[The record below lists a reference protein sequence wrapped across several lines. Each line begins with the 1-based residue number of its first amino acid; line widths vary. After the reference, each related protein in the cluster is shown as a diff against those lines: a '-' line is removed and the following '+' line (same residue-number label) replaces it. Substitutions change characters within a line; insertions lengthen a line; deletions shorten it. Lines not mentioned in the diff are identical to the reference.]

1 MVKVLFPHFYS
12 AFGAMRYARCRIRH
26 DECWRR
32 STKPAVSSAG
42 VCPTAAIRNCRR
54 ISGAVRT
61 GGCTGGCDSACV
73 NVEWWSLARRW
84 SLVASS
90 SKQQLSSATKPL
102 QLPCITDVISHRPL
116 ILQPSDR
123 KSKQL
128 MHRKY
133 AKNIWLILI
142 AISLNLSAE
151 TMF

>member
-1 MVKVLFPHFYS
+1 MPDAEFGTMSVDDDRPNLLS
-12 AFGAMRYARCRIRH
+12 AR
-26 DECWRR
+26 
-32 STKPAVSSAG
+32 PAG

-61 GGCTGGCDSACV
+61 GGCTG
-73 NVEWWSLARRW
+73 WSLARRW